1 MRVLA
6 VGVGEMKTSNLP
18 GDVLRSYGLGSCI
31 GVVILSPQQR
41 VVGMVHVALPE
52 SKINLQLAKDQP
64 GMFADTGV
72 PYLLEALVRYGCTV
86 PGDLIVKIAG
96 GANILDPGA
105 TFEIGKRNI
114 LAVKK
119 TLWRYRMGPV
129 AEDVGDFISRTLS
142 VDVDAGMVALSSPK
156 KGEWQI

>member
-1 MRVLA
+1 MRA
-6 VGVGEMKTSNLP
+6 VPIGIGEMKVSNFS

-31 GVVILSPQQR
+31 GLVILAPKLR
-41 VVGMVHVALPE
+41 AVGMLHVALPE

-72 PYLLEALVRYGCTV
+72 PYLLAEMERYGCTV
-86 PGDLIVKIAG
+86 GDMIIKIAG
-96 GANILDPGA
+96 GASIMDPGA

-119 TLWRYRMGPV
+119 TLWRYRLGPV
-129 AEDVGDFISRTLS
+129 AEDVGDVISRTMS
-142 VDVDAGMVALSSPK
+142 VFVDTGVVSVSSPR
-156 KGEWQI
+156 KGEWEI

>member
-1 MRVLA
+1 MRALG
-6 VGVGEMKTSNLP
+6 VGVGEMRTSNRP

-31 GVVILSPQQR
+31 GLVMLSPNKR
-41 VVGMVHVALPE
+41 AVGMVHVALPD
-52 SKINLQLAKDQP
+52 SKINQQLAKEQP
-64 GMFADTGV
+64 GMFADTGI
-72 PYLLEALVRYGCTV
+72 PFLLEEMVRYGCTV
-86 PGDLIVKIAG
+86 PGDLIVKMAG
-96 GANILDPGA
+96 GANILDPDS

-119 TLWRYRMGPV
+119 TLWRYRLGPV

-142 VDVDAGMVALSSPK
+142 VDVDAGMVVLSSPQ